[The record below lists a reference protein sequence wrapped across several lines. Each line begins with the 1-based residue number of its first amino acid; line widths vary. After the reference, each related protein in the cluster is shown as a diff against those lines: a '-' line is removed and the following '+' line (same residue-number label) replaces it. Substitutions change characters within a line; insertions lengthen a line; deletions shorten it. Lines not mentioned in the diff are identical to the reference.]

1 MRAKSA
7 MVRKAGTVENE
18 IDHQTQKNKMLEED
32 RRLFLLQA
40 EEIKEKY
47 REDIEKLKAENKKL
61 KNIRDDFIAS
71 KKSRCVLSRT
81 TYGGG
86 RWAPSTTDENHLRIQ
101 LDKEKHETKIK
112 KNLLFTLQDKL
123 KEVEESK
130 LGYIEE
136 NPMMRTIRVLEN
148 RLDKVMIKYNEA
160 QSVQQTYEQVV
171 KRLKEERVGY
181 DSQLAAIENCL
192 KGKEHDF

>member
-1 MRAKSA
+1 
-7 MVRKAGTVENE
+7 
-18 IDHQTQKNKMLEED
+18 MLEED

-40 EEIKEKY
+40 EEIKDKY
-47 REDIEKLKAENKKL
+47 REDIEKLRLENKKL
-61 KNIRDDFIAS
+61 KSIRDEFIAS

-81 TYGGG
+81 THGSG
-86 RWAPSTTDENHLRIQ
+86 RWAVSATDENHLRIQ

-123 KEVEESK
+123 KEVEDSK

-181 DSQLAAIENCL
+181 DSQLAAIESCL
-192 KGKEHDF
+192 KGKEHDFEELLLLAHDATHAKEAAFA

>member
-7 MVRKAGTVENE
+7 MVRKAGTVDNE

-47 REDIEKLKAENKKL
+47 REDIEKLKTENKKL
-61 KNIRDDFIAS
+61 KNIRDEFIAS
-71 KKSRCVLSRT
+71 KKNRCVLSRT
-81 TYGGG
+81 TYGNG
-86 RWAPSTTDENHLRIQ
+86 RWTASTTDENHLRIQ

-123 KEVEESK
+123 KEVEDSK

-136 NPMMRTIRVLEN
+136 NPMMRTIRVL
-148 RLDKVMIKYNEA
+148 
-160 QSVQQTYEQVV
+160 
-171 KRLKEERVGY
+171 
-181 DSQLAAIENCL
+181 
-192 KGKEHDF
+192 

>member
-1 MRAKSA
+1 